1 MSRSTEDALF
11 LSGLRVVSAVAALI
25 VALIALF
32 LAQESVPALQNI
44 GLARMLR
51 DPSWHPETD
60 AADGRFYIVPML
72 VGTVLTTVGALVV
85 AVPLGLASALFCR
98 FYAPPFL
105 GRAYRSLVELLA
117 GIPSVAYGLWGL
129 VMLAPLLRAW
139 KPPGQSLLTAI
150 LILAF
155 MILPTIA
162 LLAEAAIAA
171 VPAAYLRGAAA
182 LGLARWATIR
192 GIVLPAARSGLITA
206 VFLAMGRALGETM
219 AVLMVA
225 GNVAE
230 MPGNLFKPIR
240 TLTGNIA
247 LELGYAAGD
256 HRAMLFVNG
265 LVLLALTSALVLLAE
280 RMTRQQRHG

>member
-1 MSRSTEDALF
+1 MSRSTKDFLF
-11 LSGLRVVSAVAALI
+11 LAILRVVAAVAAL
-25 VALIALF
+25 VVVLIALF
-32 LAQESVPALQNI
+32 LVQESVPAFQNI
-44 GLARMLR
+44 GLGRMLS

-98 FYAPPFL
+98 FYAPPFV

-117 GIPSVAYGLWGL
+117 GIPSVVYGLWGL
-129 VMLAPLLRAW
+129 VVLAPLLRAW

-162 LLAEAAIAA
+162 LLAEAAIAS
-171 VPAAYLRGAAA
+171 VPAAYLRGSAA

-230 MPGNLFKPIR
+230 MPDSLFKPVR

-265 LVLLALTSALVLLAE
+265 LVLLGLTSALVLIAS